1 MFFEDSFWKVLHPPN
16 EDQESILIIM
26 QAVNDQ
32 DPNSEYWLGHPRH
45 CQCPCSAIYISTFH
59 PQDPLGT
66 DHVDT
71 TSEAKIDPTLHR
83 HDIAHG
89 QNKFNS
95 IGKTEVMWGMIQN
108 EVNCWLYRFL

>member
-1 MFFEDSFWKVLHPPN
+1 MLTWPPEALSVSMQCHLHF
-16 EDQESILIIM
+16 
-26 QAVNDQ
+26 
-32 DPNSEYWLGHPRH
+32 H
-45 CQCPCSAIYISTFH
+45 ISLTG
-59 PQDPLGT
+59 PLGT

-95 IGKTEVMWGMIQN
+95 IGKTEVMRGMIQN
-108 EVNCWLYRFL
+108 EVNC